1 MIAPVRQHPSRL
13 HQVLPTAKRATKPLA
28 TDRRRCSQTL
38 QSSTFRTGAMERSN
52 IQYIQIYS
60 DDIICEQ
67 NYPCSGYV
75 DWLIV
80 SKSCVPFPAFQLC
93 MAEERALFFAWLG
106 FLSQRGVG
114 EQSLEIV
121 RGLLTLYPRRV
132 PICTPHVRYYLNLPN
147 TKDGNL

>member
-1 MIAPVRQHPSRL
+1 
-13 HQVLPTAKRATKPLA
+13 
-28 TDRRRCSQTL
+28 
-38 QSSTFRTGAMERSN
+38 ME
-52 IQYIQIYS
+52 YIW
-60 DDIICEQ
+60 CEQ

-93 MAEERALFFAWLG
+93 MAEEHALFFAWLG
-106 FLSQRGVG
+106 VLSQRGVG

-121 RGLLTLYPRRV
+121 RGVLTLYPRRV